1 MPELPADA
9 DPDVELQAAVELAI
23 DEPAAP
29 PDSAAA
35 EERQAD
41 AESDPVSKPEAESV
55 SAE

>member
-1 MPELPADA
+1 
-9 DPDVELQAAVELAI
+9 VELAI